1 MFLSLLGLVLFVGIV
16 KSVAVFFLSGK
27 LDCIILK
34 GLW

>member
-1 MFLSLLGLVLFVGIV
+1 MFVSLLGLVLFVGIREIRGC
-16 KSVAVFFLSGK
+16 FFLSGK